1 MDSVIIVQIAVK
13 HHVFKMLREEIFVKL
28 IVIIAMMIFK
38 IYVQNNVDGLKIQHK
53 CSNLSQILLLMMIAQ
68 VIIKIYVI

>member
-38 IYVQNNVDGLKIQHK
+38 IYVQNNVDG
-53 CSNLSQILLLMMIAQ
+53 
-68 VIIKIYVI
+68 